1 MARQHHHPIT
11 VLIPGEETVRRQGA
25 RVDSQ
30 PTLVAVDPTGRAK
43 HFGLDA
49 VVAKARRHSDL
60 ILRSP
65 YTTSDVTDPD
75 LTFAFMTWLAE
86 PAISG
91 AHGAGVVLSVPD
103 APTRTRQAWR
113 EIAAELSGRVV
124 IVPRP
129 IALASGLGLDI
140 DSPTASMVVDLRSDG
155 AELSILAEGAILVSS
170 ATDDLSPDGLAGSV
184 WALLDGV
191 DPDIEGDIAQEG
203 IYLVGAGREA
213 DWVARLVGLLGIPIQ
228 ISPNPGGILMD
239 GIDANRPVVER
250 YLDTVPSSNPFARA
264 MSRLRLSLSA

>member
-1 MARQHHHPIT
+1 MARPHHHPIT

-30 PTLVAVDPTGRAK
+30 PTLVAVDPTGRAR

-49 VVAKARRHSDL
+49 VMAKARRHSDL

-65 YTTSDVTDPD
+65 YTTTDVSDPD
-75 LTFAFMTWLAE
+75 LTFAYMNWLAE

-91 AHGAGVVLSVPD
+91 AHGAGLVLSVPD
-103 APTRTRQAWR
+103 APTSTRHAWR

-129 IALASGLGLDI
+129 IALASGLGLYI
-140 DSPTASMVVDLRSDG
+140 DGPAASMVVDLRSDG
-155 AELSILAEGAILVSS
+155 AELSILAEGGILASS
-170 ATDDLSPDGLAGSV
+170 ATDDVSPDGLARSV

-191 DPDIEGDIAQEG
+191 DPDVEGDIAQRG
-203 IYLVGAGREA
+203 IHLVGAGREA
-213 DWVARLVGLLGIPIQ
+213 DWVARLVRLLGVPIQ
-228 ISPNPGGILMD
+228 IFPDPGVILMA

-250 YLDTVPSSNPFARA
+250 YLDTVPSANPIARV